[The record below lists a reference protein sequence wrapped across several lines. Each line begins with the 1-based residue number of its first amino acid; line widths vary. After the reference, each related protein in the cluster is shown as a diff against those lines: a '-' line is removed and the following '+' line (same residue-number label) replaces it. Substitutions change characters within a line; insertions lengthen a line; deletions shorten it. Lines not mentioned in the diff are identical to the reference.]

1 MFRIKLSTVAK
12 LLNVQRKPQG
22 FIGRE
27 AKGLTSFS
35 SNWVLESVV
44 QKTFKTLHV
53 DTEAVVKVLR
63 GNGDTDSW
71 HTWHYALCGPM
82 VVSFGLELAY
92 VEQRAFLKACLNLI
106 QKKRHKA
113 PCPFCPALGYR
124 CSETWYVLITFLF
137 SNFLYVFC
145 HQSLGNHLTLRRSSV
160 SSWLWSALCAEDLG
174 EIHMIKAHQDS
185 KLLQNLSKNGEKPL
199 ACWMNL
205 DTEWARI

>member
-1 MFRIKLSTVAK
+1 MFRIKLFTVAK

-27 AKGLTSFS
+27 AKNLTSFS

-71 HTWHYALCGPM
+71 HTWQYALCGPM

-106 QKKRHKA
+106 QKK
-113 PCPFCPALGYR
+113 
-124 CSETWYVLITFLF
+124 I
-137 SNFLYVFC
+137 
-145 HQSLGNHLTLRRSSV
+145 
-160 SSWLWSALCAEDLG
+160 
-174 EIHMIKAHQDS
+174 
-185 KLLQNLSKNGEKPL
+185 
-199 ACWMNL
+199 
-205 DTEWARI
+205 

>member
-1 MFRIKLSTVAK
+1 MGTMILGTCGSMFCVDPWWSLLGLSWPMWSK
-12 LLNVQRKPQG
+12 EP
-22 FIGRE
+22 F
-27 AKGLTSFS
+27 
-35 SNWVLESVV
+35 
-44 QKTFKTLHV
+44 
-53 DTEAVVKVLR
+53 LR
-63 GNGDTDSW
+63 LVW
-71 HTWHYALCGPM
+71 IL
-82 VVSFGLELAY
+82 F
-92 VEQRAFLKACLNLI
+92 
-106 QKKRHKA
+106 KKRHKA

-174 EIHMIKAHQDS
+174 EIHVIKAHQDS

-199 ACWMNL
+199 ACRMNL